1 MFINHICCIKQI
13 NEETGN
19 RRPIMLAF
27 PSAEEMFENGS
38 KEDPKDPLVLTTPGE
53 QSCTGRYWIFWR
65 TLCGRDGFTVL
76 TLFFICCF
84 FSSSESFFFFMFVYN
99 LLFSLPVSKM
109 ETESPAKSE
118 ERMKESVIVS
128 GMNSDQITQII
139 R

>member
-1 MFINHICCIKQI
+1 MSNPVQVDIEFSGEHFVGEMVSLCLLCS
-13 NEETGN
+13 
-19 RRPIMLAF
+19 LYVVFF
-27 PSAEEMFENGS
+27 PVQ
-38 KEDPKDPLVLTTPGE
+38 KV
-53 QSCTGRYWIFWR
+53 
-65 TLCGRDGFTVL
+65 V
-76 TLFFICCF
+76 
-84 FSSSESFFFFMFVYN
+84 FFMFVYN